1 MKSMRSFFTF
11 SVSILIVFVLIG
23 CNADQQSQRTGTRR
37 QQKKQI
43 DLLEKINQRGTII
56 VSTDPNYA
64 PQSYINEAGEFAGF
78 DIDVAREIGNRL
90 GVVVEFVTPDWDLI
104 TAGSWSD
111 RWDMSV
117 GSVAIT
123 EKRKERLDFS
133 KPAYYYTSAQFAATK
148 NLGLKTIEDI
158 SGQNVCVCTETVYEY
173 WLNGEKDRLGLP
185 ENSVFAD
192 PPANVKVMPM
202 KTDNECVQ
210 SIQSGREEFA
220 ILLSSHTIIDAAIEN
235 GVPIEKVGSAVFAEH
250 LAVAFDKKSSAN
262 NANLLQK
269 VSQIISDM
277 HKDETLSRLSKQHF
291 DGRDYTKQ

>member
-1 MKSMRSFFTF
+1 MKSMRLFFTF
-11 SVSILIVFVLIG
+11 SVSILIVLVLIG

-123 EKRKERLDFS
+123 EKIKERLDFS
-133 KPAYYYTSAQFAATK
+133 KPAYYYTLAQFAATK

-220 ILLSSHTIIDAAIEN
+220 IFLSSHTIVDAAIEN
-235 GVPIEKVGSAVFAEH
+235 GVPIEKVGSSVFAEH

-269 VSQIISDM
+269 ISQIISNM
-277 HKDETLSRLSKQHF
+277 HKDGTLSRLSKQHF